1 MQDRKTLNGSN
12 LLPAGVYCVTS
23 PAGSR
28 TGEVV
33 GARRPAGPLGPRD
46 RSIGRRRKGTNPR
59 VRAPLEE
66 EDGEQVSNRPAGAQ
80 DCRCM
85 HEHGSAVRGP
95 NASRWDGPRSLD
107 VSLSQSGYLCLWCLQ
122 DNNVVSVSWLL
133 PTQKTRS
140 KMCCKRR

>member
-1 MQDRKTLNGSN
+1 MQDRKPLNGSN

-23 PAGSR
+23 TAGSR

-33 GARRPAGPLGPRD
+33 GARRPARWGLG
-46 RSIGRRRKGTNPR
+46 SIGRRRKGTNPR
-59 VRAPLEE
+59 VRAPLDE

-85 HEHGSAVRGP
+85 HEHGSAVVRGP

-107 VSLSQSGYLCLWCLQ
+107 VSLSQSGYLWLWCLQ
-122 DNNVVSVSWLL
+122 DNNAVSVSWLL